1 MREMAAAS
9 IATAISESTS
19 GRPSIISITIR
30 KDVIGAC
37 VTAARKPV
45 MPMAIS
51 AVSPPSP
58 HSRAT
63 S

>member
-1 MREMAAAS
+1 MREMAAAI

-30 KDVIGAC
+30 NDVIGAC
-37 VTAARKPV
+37 VTAARKPA

-51 AVSPPSP
+51 AVLAPSP
-58 HSRAT
+58 HSHAM